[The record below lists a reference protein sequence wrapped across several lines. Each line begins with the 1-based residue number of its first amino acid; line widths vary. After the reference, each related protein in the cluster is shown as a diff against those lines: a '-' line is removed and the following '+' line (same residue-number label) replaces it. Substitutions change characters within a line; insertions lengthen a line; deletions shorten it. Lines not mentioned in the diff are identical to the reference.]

1 LAEKGVRI
9 MKWKSILSC
18 IFIFALIIILS
29 GINYNVSAFEYN
41 QFSEYNAN
49 VQFAEE
55 YNYDFSNNA
64 FLSERNTFSLNNK
77 FNRFAS
83 ITQNGSN
90 NKSNI
95 LQIGNIGSIVELMQI
110 GNNNQANVNQIA
122 NFAKTEVFQFGSNL
136 DVSIDHW
143 RSDTD
148 IYVIQSGTNE
158 YNERIKIIEFR

>member
-1 LAEKGVRI
+1 

-41 QFSEYNAN
+41 QFDGYDPNI
-49 VQFAEE
+49 QFEE
-55 YNYDFSNNA
+55 YYKHDFSSSNFFIENNS
-64 FLSERNTFSLNNK
+64 FHRNNRS
-77 FNRFAS
+77 NRFAS
-83 ITQNGSN
+83 ITQNGFN
-90 NKSNI
+90 NESTI
-95 LQIGNIGSIVELMQI
+95 CQIGNIGSIVELMQI

-136 DVSIDHW
+136 NVSLDHW

-148 IYVIQSGTNE
+148 IYVIQSGIDKYTQE
-158 YNERIKIIEFR
+158 TKIIEFKKSKYL